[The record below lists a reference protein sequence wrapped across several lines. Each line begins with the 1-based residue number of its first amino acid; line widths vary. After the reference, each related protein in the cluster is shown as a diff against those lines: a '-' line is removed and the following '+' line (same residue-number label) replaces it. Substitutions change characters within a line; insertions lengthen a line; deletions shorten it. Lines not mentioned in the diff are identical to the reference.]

1 MTGATV
7 QFAVHVVGYL
17 QEVGLVPKQQA
28 PVALHVRFQAG
39 RVDRT
44 ASAVIF
50 GSILTPNGE
59 APMQDQTPLLCNP
72 RDFVLDLLNFVAEQ
86 IELAKANPA
95 DQLAAIDAASG
106 VIPALKSRLDDDL
119 KSTFGIVLQ
128 NRLIAHGEKS
138 GMGLQ

>member
-1 MTGATV
+1 
-7 QFAVHVVGYL
+7 
-17 QEVGLVPKQQA
+17 
-28 PVALHVRFQAG
+28 
-39 RVDRT
+39 
-44 ASAVIF
+44 
-50 GSILTPNGE
+50 
-59 APMQDQTPLLCNP
+59 MQDQTPLLCNP

-106 VIPALKSRLDDDL
+106 VIPVLKSRLDDDL